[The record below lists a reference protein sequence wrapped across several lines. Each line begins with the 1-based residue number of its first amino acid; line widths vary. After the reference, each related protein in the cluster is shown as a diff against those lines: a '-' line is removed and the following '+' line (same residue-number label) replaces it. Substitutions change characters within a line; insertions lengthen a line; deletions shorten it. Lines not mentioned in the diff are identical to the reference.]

1 MEKDVNVIIDVEPNE
16 AKLLVEL
23 VERLVNDWYIAREER
38 RKHLADIMA
47 LAAGKKGGSGG
58 TQAR

>member
-1 MEKDVNVIIDVEPNE
+1 
-16 AKLLVEL
+16 
-23 VERLVNDWYIAREER
+23 VERLINDWYIAREER